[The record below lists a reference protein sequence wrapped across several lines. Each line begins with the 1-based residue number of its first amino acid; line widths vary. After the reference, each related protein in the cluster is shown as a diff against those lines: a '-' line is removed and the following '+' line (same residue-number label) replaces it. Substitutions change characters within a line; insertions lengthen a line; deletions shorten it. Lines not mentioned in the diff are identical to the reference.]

1 MQLAVILRQVTG
13 PTDLLSVL
21 ALLAGQLPVFLGV
34 GWTIRVPPLSREE
47 GHEAITR
54 QAWDG
59 LALTDERQ
67 RALIRGVRAPDVGF
81 IGILTSALPFAQR
94 RHALRAW
101 SGTTTAAGI
110 RDMRGFLSDTH
121 FRAMAIPDGPRRWA
135 VFGEVLHCLQDSY
148 SPAHTDRVGGQIVRM
163 KHWGPLDGLRGRA
176 SGGPRDEHAFPS
188 DRRDSAWSNGAF
200 TAQALAAV
208 AASRAYLEIATGHAE
223 PRASQERQEREF
235 AEFLDRYVAGA
246 AESARADR

>member
-1 MQLAVILRQVTG
+1 MTG
-13 PTDLLSVL
+13 PTDLLSVF
-21 ALLAGQLPVFLGV
+21 ALLGGHLPLLLAV
-34 GWTIRVPPLSREE
+34 GWAIRVPPLSREE

-54 QAWDG
+54 RAWDG
-59 LALTDERQ
+59 LALTDEQQ
-67 RALIRGVRAPDVGF
+67 RALIRGVRAPDLGF

-135 VFGEVLHCLQDSY
+135 VFGKVLHCLQDSY
-148 SPAHTDRVGGQIVRM
+148 SLAHADRVGAEIVRM
-163 KHWGPLDGLRGRA
+163 KHWGPLDGMRGRA

-188 DRRDSAWSNGAF
+188 DRRDSACVDGEL
-200 TAQALAAV
+200 TDEAQAAV

-223 PRASQERQEREF
+223 PGASQERQERDF
-235 AEFLDRYVAGA
+235 AEFLDGYVAGA
-246 AESARADR
+246 AEPARADR